1 MSEELFQQI
10 KKHEG
15 FSPKATNIETQSGDF
30 EKNKTIGFGYNL
42 DASNNS
48 ERDLIRAGLKQEDLQ
63 EVLEGKKAIS
73 EDVAN
78 RLFEISVAKASKDAS
93 EVITN
98 FHNLDKSIQNV
109 MINMSYQMGR
119 KGLREF
125 KNMRASLLKEDYPQV
140 AREILNSKFAKEQST
155 NRAKELA
162 KQVMEYAS
170 SIEPKKKI
178 LNKTAFDQYKEQLK
192 KRLIK
197 VYKKSTEKQ
206 RIQKAL
212 TTMIQN
218 QSKEN
223 KKEQEV
229 SE

>member
-15 FSPKATNIETQSGDF
+15 FSPKATNIKTQSGGI
-30 EKNKTIGFGYNL
+30 ENNKTIGFGYNL
-42 DASNNS
+42 DASNNPQ
-48 ERDLIRAGLKQEDLQ
+48 RDLIRSGVKEEDLQ
-63 EVLEGKKAIS
+63 EVLEGKKPIS

-78 RLFEISVAKASKDAS
+78 RLFEISVTKASKDAS

-98 FHNLDKSIQNV
+98 FHKLDEPVRNV

-119 KGLREF
+119 DGLRKF

-140 AREILNSKFAKEQST
+140 AREILNSKFAREQST

-162 KQVMEYAS
+162 KQVMDYAA
-170 SIEPKKKI
+170 SIEPEKKI
-178 LNKTAFDQYKEQLK
+178 LNKTALDQYKEQLK

-212 TTMIQN
+212 TTMIKN

-223 KKEQEV
+223 KQEV
-229 SE
+229 TE